1 MSAVTAPTQQLLA
14 WLDERERT
22 YAETVE
28 VWHSHCPRLTIWED
42 ALAEGL
48 VEVVRSAGRRGA
60 TVLVTPRGRAAAA

>member
-1 MSAVTAPTQQLLA
+1 MTPAPTLQLLE
-14 WLDERERT
+14 WLSESERT

-48 VEVVRSAGRRGA
+48 VQVQRTNDGRVTVV
-60 TVLVTPRGRAAAA
+60 VTARGRAAA